1 MSVQNQEYNY
11 QVVDGILS
19 DREADWVEQL
29 ILGDQENRHIIPQ
42 LRFIPKYEPT
52 ADQEDGTASLSFY
65 YPIKDDING
74 SSKHIETFL
83 GPIINWCGK
92 NSVPLQ
98 TLINARVFITYPS
111 DNKDLKHHVSHID
124 LPHIDAHLSAIYYV
138 HDADG
143 PTYLFRNDGTILD
156 KVYPKKNRLLVFYGK
171 IQHGAGV
178 PKTGH
183 RCIVNYNFIA

>member
-1 MSVQNQEYNY
+1 MSDEVYNF
-11 QVVDGILS
+11 QVVDDILS
-19 DREADWVEQL
+19 EHEADWLEKFV
-29 ILGDQENRHIIPQ
+29 LGDPDNRHIIPQ
-42 LRFIPKYEPT
+42 LEFSPKYEPT
-52 ADQEDGTASLSFY
+52 ADSDDGLPKLSFF
-65 YPIKDDING
+65 YPIKDDIHG
-74 SSKHIETFL
+74 TSKHVETFL

-92 NSVPLQ
+92 NKVPLQ
-98 TLINARVFITYPS
+98 TLINARVFITYPP
-111 DNKDLKHHVSHID
+111 DNKELKYYQKHID
-124 LPHIDAHLSAIYYV
+124 LPHIDSHLSAIYYV

-171 IQHGAGV
+171 IQHGAGI